1 MKTMAQPAGTDAR
14 AERDSAIAELADIA
28 LGMTGQL
35 IPRSKAYLI
44 EARLAP
50 ILRREGLDGPAGLAY
65 CLQARQSPVLKAEV
79 AAALLSRDTWF
90 FRSRRDL
97 EDIAVNRV
105 PARLAETPS
114 GRLRILCAG
123 GGTGQEAYS
132 LAMLIEEGAAPGLRS
147 ARIEIVSADF
157 CKHATE
163 RARAG
168 VFNHYEV
175 QRGLSAA
182 RLLKHFERTTS
193 GDWLISGDLRGRS
206 SFRQYNLLDR
216 PGALGVFDIILCR
229 NVLTGMSAT
238 ARMRVADNLAA
249 HLAPGGLILLG
260 EAETLHGLTSK
271 LEPAHGM
278 TLGWVA
284 AGTANAASPAA

>member
-1 MKTMAQPAGTDAR
+1 MNMMAEPAGKDAR
-14 AERDSAIAELADIA
+14 AELDSAVAELADMA
-28 LGMTGQL
+28 LGVTGQS
-35 IPRSKAYLI
+35 IPRSKAYLV

-79 AAALLSRDTWF
+79 AAALLTRETWF
-90 FRSRRDL
+90 FRGRSDLQELAASRL
-97 EDIAVNRV
+97 
-105 PARLAETPS
+105 PARLAATPS
-114 GRLRILCAG
+114 GRLRVLCAG

-147 ARIEIVSADF
+147 ARIEIVSVDF
-157 CKHATE
+157 CKQATE

-168 VFNHYEV
+168 TFSHYEV

-182 RLLKHFERTTS
+182 RLLQHFERTPG
-193 GDWLISGDLRGRS
+193 GDWLISGELRARV

-216 PGALGVFDIILCR
+216 PGALGTFDVILCR
-229 NVLTGMSAT
+229 NVLSGMAAT
-238 ARMRVADNLAA
+238 ARMRTADNLAA

-260 EAETLHGLTSK
+260 EGETLHGLTSK

-284 AGTANAASPAA
+284 AGTANAASAAG